1 MLYIF
6 LLLWKTISCTFDF
19 KQVSYRQ
26 KNMDY
31 EKMYIL
37 ALSTEIIWITNN
49 NPDLAV
55 KFNCIYR
62 EAIDNT
68 LVKIKNAKEKSKR
81 SWNFLIIKI
90 HLLMNVFQNERHY
103 LNGKR

>member
-1 MLYIF
+1 MY
-6 LLLWKTISCTFDF
+6 
-19 KQVSYRQ
+19 
-26 KNMDY
+26 Y
-31 EKMYIL
+31 EIMYIL

-68 LVKIKNAKEKSKR
+68 LVKIKNAKEKIKAFLKFLNYKDSFIDECLSKR
-81 SWNFLIIKI
+81 ASLFEWEALEKVRGKLKN
-90 HLLMNVFQNERHY
+90 Y
-103 LNGKR
+103 LCDNYPTIFR

>member
-1 MLYIF
+1 
-6 LLLWKTISCTFDF
+6 
-19 KQVSYRQ
+19 
-26 KNMDY
+26 MDY
-31 EKMYIL
+31 EEMYIL
-37 ALSTEIIWITNN
+37 ALSTEIIRITNN

-81 SWNFLIIKI
+81 S
-90 HLLMNVFQNERHY
+90 
-103 LNGKR
+103 

>member
-1 MLYIF
+1 
-6 LLLWKTISCTFDF
+6 
-19 KQVSYRQ
+19 
-26 KNMDY
+26 MDY

-37 ALSTEIIWITNN
+37 ALSTEIIRITNN

-68 LVKIKNAKEKSKR
+68 LVKIKNAKEKIKVFLKFLNYKDSFIDECLSKR
-81 SWNFLIIKI
+81 A
-90 HLLMNVFQNERHY
+90 LLFER
-103 LNGKR
+103 KRWKKFVVR